1 MKAPEKHDAFAVLK
15 VRDFRLFISFRF
27 FMTIAIQM
35 QSIIVGW
42 QVYQLT
48 KDPLSLGLIGL
59 AEAIPFIAVALY
71 SGHVADRYNRKKIIL
86 WFDFVFL
93 LGTCGLLLFTCFS
106 SGMISTIGIL
116 PIYFV
121 VAISG
126 IARSFIYPSTIALMA
141 QMVPREL
148 YANSS
153 TWNSTTWHI
162 AAITGPAIGGL
173 VYGFFGV
180 KIAYLSVIFFM
191 LVSILLLSIVKKYIT
206 PLVEEKESL
215 FQRLS
220 SGIKFVFMNQIL
232 FGTMSLDMFAVL
244 FGGAVAMLPV
254 FAAEVLKVGPQGLG
268 FLRSAPMAGAVI
280 MSLIIAYRPPMANAG
295 KYLLI
300 GVTGFGLSIILYAL
314 SKNFYLS
321 MGLLMLSGSFDNIS
335 VIIRATTMQLITP
348 DEMRGRVASVNS
360 IFIGSS
366 NEIGSFE
373 SGVAAKLMGLIPSVI
388 FGGGMTL
395 LTVAV
400 TAKWAPRLRRLNL
413 KSIIDNVTKTNQSN
427 PRNPLPS
434 VSDSLHLPY

>member
-1 MKAPEKHDAFAVLK
+1 MTGKTEKHDAYAVLK

-59 AEAIPFIAVALY
+59 AEAIPFIAVALFA
-71 SGHVADRYNRKKIIL
+71 GHVADRYNRKKIIL
-86 WFDFVFL
+86 WFDLVFL
-93 LGTCGLLLFTCFS
+93 LGTCGLLLFTYFS
-106 SGMISTIGIL
+106 SGMIRTIGIL
-116 PIYFV
+116 PIYIV

-126 IARSFIYPSTIALMA
+126 IARAFIYPSTIAIMA

-180 KIAYLSVIFFM
+180 KIAYLSVISFM

-206 PLVEEKESL
+206 PPVEESESI

-220 SGIKFVFMNQIL
+220 SGIKFVFKNQIL

-244 FGGAVAMLPV
+244 FGGAVAMLPI
-254 FAAEVLKVGPQGLG
+254 FAAEVLNVGPQGLG
-268 FLRSAPMAGAVI
+268 LLRSAPMAGAVI
-280 MSLIIAYRPPMANAG
+280 MSLIIAFRPPMAKAG
-295 KYLLI
+295 RYLLI
-300 GVTGFGLSIILYAL
+300 GVAGFGLSIILFAL

-321 MGLLMLSGSFDNIS
+321 MGLLMLSGMFDNIS

-395 LTVAV
+395 LIVAI
-400 TAKWAPRLRRLNL
+400 TAKWAPKLRRLNL
-413 KSIIDNVTKTNQSN
+413 KVL
-427 PRNPLPS
+427 R
-434 VSDSLHLPY
+434 

>member
-1 MKAPEKHDAFAVLK
+1 MKVTEKHDAFAVLK

-27 FMTIAIQM
+27 FTTIAIQM

-59 AEAIPFIAVALY
+59 AEAVPFISIALFA
-71 SGHVADRYNRKKIIL
+71 GHVADRYNRKRIIL
-86 WFDFVFL
+86 WFDLVFL
-93 LGTCGLLLFTCFS
+93 LGTCGLLMFTYFS
-106 SGMISTIGIL
+106 KGMIMTFGIL
-116 PIYFV
+116 PIYIV

-126 IARSFIYPSTIALMA
+126 IARAFIYPSTIALMA

-148 YANSS
+148 YTNSS

-180 KIAYLSVIFFM
+180 KIAYISVIFFM
-191 LVSILLLSIVKKYIT
+191 LISILLLSIVKKYI
-206 PLVEEKESL
+206 PHPVEEKESL
-215 FQRLS
+215 YQRLS
-220 SGIKFVFMNQIL
+220 SGIKFVFKNQVL

-244 FGGAVAMLPV
+244 FGGAIAMLPV
-254 FAAEVLKVGPQGLG
+254 FAAEVLNVGPQGLG

-295 KYLLI
+295 RYLFI
-300 GVTGFGLSIILYAL
+300 GVAGFGLSIILFAL

-321 MGLLMLSGSFDNIS
+321 LGLLMLSGMFDNIS
-335 VIIRATTMQLITP
+335 VIIRATTMQLLTP

-373 SGVAAKLMGLIPSVI
+373 SGVAAKLLGLIPSVI

-395 LTVAV
+395 LVV
-400 TAKWAPRLRRLNL
+400 GLTAKFAPLLRRLNL
-413 KSIIDNVTKTNQSN
+413 KNIS
-427 PRNPLPS
+427 
-434 VSDSLHLPY
+434 